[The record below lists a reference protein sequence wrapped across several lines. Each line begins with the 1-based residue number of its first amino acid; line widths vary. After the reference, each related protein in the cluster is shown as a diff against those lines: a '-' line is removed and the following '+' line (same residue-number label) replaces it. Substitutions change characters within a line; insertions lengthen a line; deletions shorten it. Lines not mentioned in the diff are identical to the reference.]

1 MQKAEKTNL
10 EEKLSVFPIPEVEK
24 SEIDEHEIWERFKR
38 GDDKSLV
45 RIYKTY
51 SKSLYNY
58 GCQFTSRTD
67 FVKDCI
73 QELFYSLIQKR
84 EKLTVTKSIKA
95 YLFISIRNNILRGL
109 KKEELVS
116 LNEEGF
122 NIQFQM
128 AAVPF
133 NIRLEDDE
141 IEIINSKLNELPPNQ
156 KEIVLLY
163 FYEGLSYNEIS
174 SIMNIKVKSARA
186 LLYRALSSLQKNLV
200 SFRFYK

>member
-128 AAVPF
+128 AVVPF

-163 FYEGLSYNEIS
+163 FYEGLSYSEIS